1 MKQRLT
7 DIVTSCGYQNVRT
20 FLMEHEKSRTEYA
33 WYRQAVS
40 DWKRTYE
47 GREEQPKSIRARLKL
62 HEEQIKQKERNRNA
76 VQRRGRGAR

>member
-1 MKQRLT
+1 
-7 DIVTSCGYQNVRT
+7 
-20 FLMEHEKSRTEYA
+20 MEHEKSRTEYA
-33 WYRQAVS
+33 WYGQAVS